1 MKKTILIISL
11 ITVGKVHSD
20 SINSGELMITNLSE
34 NTTVTIYADVVWGAE
49 WEDYKPLDEDSIPA
63 LFSMEYNDT
72 SNSIYLE
79 FHGESTDEDYGDGNP
94 NNEIM
99 GYGLY
104 YLIINNENP
113 IELDYRDCDYY
124 GDNHLN
130 YYSTGDVT
138 LTYDSDTKTFESQN
152 GNLYD
157 EDNPFEIW
165 TELKDPA
172 TQNTSLFIP
181 DDPSNLTYSIV
192 NHHPRFVFS
201 ASEPSEIISYT
212 LFRDGSPIATNISG
226 TIYTDLTVHIPGFN
240 NYNYKV
246 QANLSS
252 PYNTNSENYS
262 NTVLVRRA
270 QINVKQIANESPD
283 HFSITNYPNPFN
295 PTTLISFDLPNRSN
309 VQLTI
314 YNILGIEKKSFGKE
328 IFGPGNHTIFWD
340 GKDNSGY
347 SVSSGVYIY
356 ALKSENMENNHT
368 IIKSGKMILGK

>member
-138 LTYDSDTKTFESQN
+138 LTYDSDTKTFELQN